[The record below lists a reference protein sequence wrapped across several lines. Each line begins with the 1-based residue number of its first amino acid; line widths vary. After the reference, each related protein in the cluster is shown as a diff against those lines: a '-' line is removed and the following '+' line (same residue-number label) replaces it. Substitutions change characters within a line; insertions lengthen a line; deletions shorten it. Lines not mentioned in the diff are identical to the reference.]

1 MLFCVIFTACKS
13 NKNLGKSGGFFLF
26 FVTLHPNYKFM
37 QEIKTFTD
45 YKLSLR
51 DRILDTAMKDFARR
65 GVKAVKMDDIAAALA
80 ISKRTLYEIYDTK
93 EQVIFEG
100 LKRYH
105 RLKSEELAAYASAPH
120 HDVLDIIIFIYRRR
134 INDSSALNP
143 AFYDEISKYPQIVE
157 YLESQK
163 QRRQQDF
170 IQFMQRGVDEGF
182 FRNEINY
189 TIISHVFEAL
199 GSYMQQTR
207 LYYKY
212 SFKELFFNML
222 FVTLRGF
229 CTAKGISKLDQ
240 FFAANRP

>member
-134 INDSSALNP
+134 INDSGALNP

-157 YLESQK
+157 YIESQK

-170 IQFMQRGVDEGF
+170 IRFMQRGVDEGF
-182 FRNEINY
+182 FRSDINY
-189 TIISHVFEAL
+189 TIISHVFEAM
-199 GSYMQQTR
+199 GSYMQRTH
-207 LYYKY
+207 LYNQY
-212 SFKELFFNML
+212 SFGELFFNML
-222 FVTLRGF
+222 FVTLRGI
-229 CTAKGISKLDQ
+229 CTAKGIAKLDQ
-240 FFAANRP
+240 FFAAIHP